1 MTNNNEESRLT
12 DKDLPFVFFDT
23 KEEVQQ
29 RIALFVT
36 TKKAVAETGGMTGK
50 WFILGDYANK
60 YAFLESAKEFAA
72 IAFDDVEPEFVF
84 THYNADVN
92 VQKFISDTD
101 VDDQLWSILLMD
113 NQTVEI
119 VNYWH
124 ERYGLID
131 DNVRTT
137 AYIGKQYFTG
147 YFDDATTEA
156 CLQSTQVKQSVL
168 EHTNKYGGTGVND
181 LRADHNQSALMTQI
195 AANDLC
201 AKCHKWA
208 GLSENEAY
216 STEC

>member
-1 MTNNNEESRLT
+1 MNNNDKDKQLT
-12 DKDLPFVFFDT
+12 DKDLSFVFFDT
-23 KEEVQQ
+23 KEEARQ

-36 TKKAVAETGGMTGK
+36 TKKAVDDTGGMTGK

-60 YAFLESAKEFAA
+60 YDFLESAKEFAE
-72 IAFDDVEPEFVF
+72 IAFDDVEPEFIF

-101 VDDQLWSILLMD
+101 VDDQLWSILSMD
-113 NQTVEI
+113 TQTVEI

-147 YFDDATTEA
+147 YFDDATTQA
-156 CLQSTQVKQSVL
+156 CLQSKQVKQSVL
-168 EHTNKYGGTGVND
+168 EHTNKYCGTGVHD
-181 LRADHNQSALMTQI
+181 LRADHDESALMAMS

-201 AKCHKWA
+201 DKYHDWA
-208 GLSENEAY
+208 GLSEHEAY